1 MNIFKNNERAAGMGR
16 GSHFPSNRGR
26 VGRQTSWHDVACVGR
41 CRRYGATAPAFNAM
55 RRLRPAPHSPSNA
68 GPPRPPPSWG
78 GGRGEGPRA
87 GWRLFATIAMGLAI
101 LAAPA
106 TARAP
111 VILDLGDSLTAGFGL
126 PANDAFPAKLEAW
139 LHRQGIAARVVNAG
153 VSGDTTTD
161 GLARLDWALAD
172 KPDFVI
178 LALGAND
185 ALRGIDPKIV
195 RANLDK
201 MIDKIQGTGAKVLLL
216 GMLAPANWGAQ
227 YVRDFDQIYPDLANA
242 HDVPLYP
249 FFLDGVA
256 MNPALNQ
263 RDGMHP
269 NERGVSIMVEHI
281 APLVA

>member
-1 MNIFKNNERAAGMGR
+1 
-16 GSHFPSNRGR
+16 
-26 VGRQTSWHDVACVGR
+26 VAV
-41 CRRYGATAPAFNAM
+41 ALFNAVLLLTPM
-55 RRLRPAPHSPSNA
+55 P
-68 GPPRPPPSWG
+68 
-78 GGRGEGPRA
+78 
-87 GWRLFATIAMGLAI
+87 GLARTPEV
-101 LAAPA
+101 LAF
-106 TARAP
+106 
-111 VILDLGDSLTAGFGL
+111 GDSLTAGLGL
-126 PANDAFPAKLEAW
+126 SASEAFPARL
-139 LHRQGIAARVVNAG
+139 AARLNDEGIDIRMVNAG

-185 ALRGIDPKIV
+185 AMRGIDPKIV

-201 MIDKIQGTGAKVLLL
+201 MIDKIQASGARLMLL

-227 YVRDFDQIYPDLANA
+227 YEHEFDRIYPELAKV

-263 RDGMHP
+263 PDGIHP
-269 NERGVSIMVEHI
+269 NQRGVAIMVDHI
-281 APLVA
+281 APLVAKMIGGKS

>member
-1 MNIFKNNERAAGMGR
+1 
-16 GSHFPSNRGR
+16 
-26 VGRQTSWHDVACVGR
+26 
-41 CRRYGATAPAFNAM
+41 M

-126 PANDAFPAKLEAW
+126 PANEAFPAKLEAW

-153 VSGDTTTD
+153 VSGDTTAD

-178 LALGAND
+178 LELGAND
-185 ALRGIDPKIV
+185 ALRGIDPSTV
-195 RANLDK
+195 RDNLDK
-201 MIDKIQGTGAKVLLL
+201 MIGKIQASGAKVLLV
-216 GMLAPANWGAQ
+216 GMLAPPNWGKEYKRAFDAVFPELAQ
-227 YVRDFDQIYPDLANA
+227 A
-242 HDVPLYP
+242 HRLPLYP
-249 FFLDGVA
+249 FFLEGVA
-256 MNPALNQ
+256 MKPELNQ
-263 RDGMHP
+263 PDGIHP
-269 NERGVSIMVEHI
+269 NERGVAVLVDRI
-281 APLVA
+281 APMVARLLGSAS